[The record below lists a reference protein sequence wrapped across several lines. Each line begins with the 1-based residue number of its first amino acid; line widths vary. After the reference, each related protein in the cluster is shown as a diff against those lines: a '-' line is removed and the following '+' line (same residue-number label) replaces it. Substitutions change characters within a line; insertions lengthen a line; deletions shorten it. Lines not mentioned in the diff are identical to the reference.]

1 MAKEIKDLI
10 AKIQTEGIKAAE
22 DKAREIEA
30 KAHAQA
36 QLIIA
41 QAHAQAKK
49 ITGDAQEQAD
59 KIRKSMETSLSQ
71 AGRDFLITLR
81 AQVDT
86 MLDKLVAENIRQSL
100 TPEELFKI
108 ILALIKGATDK
119 GSSQVIITLSV
130 EDRKHLEK
138 CFLKKLIEETKA
150 QIVLKASD
158 EISAGLRIS
167 FDAGKSHFDFSDTA
181 LAEYIALD
189 IRPELAR
196 ILKIK

>member
-10 AKIQTEGIKAAE
+10 AKIQTEGIKIAE

-36 QLIIA
+36 QLIIV

-49 ITGDAQEQAD
+49 IISSAQEQAD
-59 KIRKSMETSLSQ
+59 NTKRSMETSLAQ

-81 AQVDT
+81 ARINAV
-86 MLDKLVAENIRQSL
+86 LDRLVAENIRQSL

-108 ILALIKGATDK
+108 ILALIKGALGK
-119 GSSQVIITLSV
+119 EGLQVIVTLSH

-138 CFLKKLIEETKA
+138 FFLKKLIEETKS
-150 QIVLKASD
+150 QIMLKSSD
-158 EISAGLRIS
+158 ELGAGLRIS

-181 LAEYIALD
+181 LAEYITAN
-189 IRPELAR
+189 IRPELGR
-196 ILKIK
+196 ILKTE